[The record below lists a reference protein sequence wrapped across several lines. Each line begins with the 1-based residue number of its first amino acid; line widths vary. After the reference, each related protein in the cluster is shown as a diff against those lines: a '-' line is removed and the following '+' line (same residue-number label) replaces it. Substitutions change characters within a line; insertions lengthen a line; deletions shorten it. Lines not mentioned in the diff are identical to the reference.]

1 MSKLGYLVS
10 QYPAISHTFVFREVE
25 GLRALGLDI
34 KTASIN
40 PGEALLDSEKEEKD
54 STFVVK
60 KGSPFVIFKRPLKF
74 INTLTKAFFRLGFN
88 FKTLFYTV
96 EAAIL
101 EDWCK
106 KNEIFHLH
114 VHFANPAAT
123 VALILYWFS
132 GIPYSI
138 TIHGPDEFYDCT
150 LNHLKLKFE
159 EAKFLIAISQYTKS
173 QILKIANVP
182 VEVIPLGINP
192 EQYPFTAHHAS
203 SPLKLLSVGR
213 LHHNKGFK
221 TLIEACTG
229 LDVVLTII
237 GEGPERK
244 ELEKIASKNI
254 VFKGALNRDD
264 VKKAYENH
272 DLFVLASYA
281 EGLPVVLME
290 AMASGIPVVTTTVNA
305 ITELIEN
312 GKTGLL
318 VPPASPRMLKEAIL
332 YAMHNPDE
340 IEKMTSRAR
349 KKVEVD
355 FNLDTNLNKLAA
367 YMREKICSSSS

>member
-25 GLRALGLDI
+25 GLRALGFDI

-40 PGEALLDSEKEEKD
+40 PGEALLESEKEEKK

-60 KGSPFVIFKRPLKF
+60 SGSPFVVFKSPIKF
-74 INTLTKAFFRLGFN
+74 INTLFKGFFRLGFSL
-88 FKTLFYTV
+88 KTFYYTV

-101 EDWCK
+101 QDFCR
-106 KNEIFHLH
+106 KNDIFHLH

-123 VALILYWFS
+123 VAMIHYWLS

-150 LNHLKLKFE
+150 LNHLKQKFE
-159 EAKFLIAISQYTKS
+159 EAKFLIAISHYTKS
-173 QILKIANVP
+173 QILKIANVE

-192 EQYPFTAHHAS
+192 LQYPFTVHHKG
-203 SPLKLLSVGR
+203 SPFKLLSVGR
-213 LHHNKGFK
+213 LHLNKGFK
-221 TLIEACTG
+221 TLIEAVCD

-244 ELEKIASKNI
+244 ALEKIAGKNVI
-254 VFKGALNRDD
+254 FKGALNREE
-264 VKKAYENH
+264 VKRAYANH

-290 AMASGIPVVTTTVNA
+290 AMASGIPVITTTVNA
-305 ITELIEN
+305 ITELVEN
-312 GKTGLL
+312 KKTGLL
-318 VPPASPRMLKEAIL
+318 VPPANPRMLKEAIL

-340 IEKMTSRAR
+340 IETLASRAR
-349 KKVEVD
+349 IKVEND
-355 FNLDTNLNKLAA
+355 FNLDLNLEKLADF
-367 YMREKICSSSS
+367 MRQKICLSSS